1 MILSI
6 DLDPSINRRYFIHN
20 FGVGKSYTAYDIQY
34 IPGGSGLDIA
44 KIIKSFSEPIMA
56 TGFLGGR
63 NGEYV
68 LEILNKLNIKNNFIS
83 IEEETR
89 TSTKILTDYGLE
101 TEVSERSPSL
111 SNDEVV
117 EFYELYRKLIKDVD
131 IICASGNISREL
143 PADIYE
149 DLILMAK
156 EEGKIFLLDT
166 SGDALKF
173 GLKAGPFLVKPNRD
187 ELEEYMGFILTNE
200 SEIIKAANYI
210 VESGVEIVVV
220 TLGKAGA
227 IVVYDGYSYKINMPS
242 IEAIN
247 PSGAGSAMMAGFAV
261 SMLRDYNFEY
271 MLKIAA
277 ACGAANVM
285 EVDSGIIDMGN
296 MKSIV
301 NEIEIE
307 KRLIV

>member
-277 ACGAANVM
+277 ACGAANAM

>member
-143 PADIYE
+143 PVDIYE